1 MLCYNITMAVAMR
14 SSPSTRGFV
23 TWLALFALG
32 LQVIVSF
39 GHVHLEGIGR
49 TDQARVAL
57 VGAGR
62 AAQSFVGPQSG
73 TSGDDESYCSIC
85 ASVYLTANSFIPAA
99 PVLSLPS
106 ASTTVEHFKCHVP
119 VFSAPRRLAF
129 QSRAPPLA

>member
-1 MLCYNITMAVAMR
+1 MAVAMR

-57 VGAGR
+57 AGAGR

-85 ASVYLTANSFIPAA
+85 ASVYLTANSFVPVG
-99 PVLSLPS
+99 PVLRAPS
-106 ASTTVEHFKCHVP
+106 ASSAVEHGKRGAR
-119 VFSAPRRLAF
+119 VFVAQRRSGF